1 MLFYLIIIKGFIISC
16 LMFSMLKVLYVVG
29 VKCTKFYCGICLSC
43 NYHEP
48 NPDFGYTSGTDTNFG
63 PVYYFLPC

>member
-1 MLFYLIIIKGFIISC
+1 
-16 LMFSMLKVLYVVG
+16 MFSMLKVLYVVG
-29 VKCTKFYCGICLSC
+29 VKCTKFYCGICLNC